1 MEETE
6 VIKNEGDSSRAAFSH
21 EMKWDCRLLQSESE
35 STLFFFTSS
44 KSASKIRDELLS
56 YFGIVIKEANN
67 DTNIEICRKIPSRS

>member
-35 STLFFFTSS
+35 STLFFSLPAKVRAKLETNFS
-44 KSASKIRDELLS
+44 
-56 YFGIVIKEANN
+56 VILE
-67 DTNIEICRKIPSRS
+67 